1 MNAKRRIRGRSPLE
15 ATSGPKSKAC
25 DDERVIL
32 TRSVRVEPA
41 DYLAEYP
48 PCSERER
55 ERRVAEAK
63 EKVVEAALTWYN
75 KAYFNRRCEF
85 LEEVAL
91 AKAAA
96 ALEAAAL
103 GR

>member
-1 MNAKRRIRGRSPLE
+1 MTAKRQTRGRRAVE
-15 ATSGPKSKAC
+15 AMSDPKSKTC

-55 ERRVAEAK
+55 QRLVAEAK
-63 EKVVEAALTWYN
+63 EKVVEAAMIWYN